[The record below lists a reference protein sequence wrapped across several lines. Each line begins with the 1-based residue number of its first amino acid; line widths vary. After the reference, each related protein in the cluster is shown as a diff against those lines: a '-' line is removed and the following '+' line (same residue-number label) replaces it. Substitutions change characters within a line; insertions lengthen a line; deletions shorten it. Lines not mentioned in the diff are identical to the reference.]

1 MQSKSGKYPFSVTQ
15 NEIARITGLSRSTV
29 GTILA
34 GKFAH
39 NYHKETRRQVLETAQ
54 RLNYRPNRQALTLKT
69 GKSGVIG
76 IVHTG
81 SNLPLT
87 HSKIALLVRILGE
100 YRLAPLVYHNAWFEN
115 SKGIV
120 DMLLDHKVQGV
131 VLVNN
136 YYEDHEGDLR
146 RLCER
151 VPVVQFGGRKSPGV
165 PLVAPDKEGSL
176 RPVVKH
182 LAGLGHREI
191 YQLDMGAGDYPTLNP
206 LNAFTRLFHEPEFA
220 GIRGKILKVRRHKGD
235 AINIY
240 ARGNRF
246 VNVVQKARRGRKCA
260 VIAYN
265 DDCAI
270 GFHLRCLREGIRVP
284 GEIAIVGYD
293 NIALGEWMP
302 VPLTTLWQP
311 LEAMARRLIELLL
324 APETD
329 PDLMELHPCPLIVR
343 GSCGEV

>member
-81 SNLPLT
+81 QNLPLT
-87 HSKIALLVRILGE
+87 HSKIALLVKILGE
-100 YRLAPLVYHNAWFEN
+100 YQLAPLVYHNAWFEN

-131 VLVNN
+131 VLVNS
-136 YYEDHEGDLR
+136 YYQDRGDDLR

-151 VPVVQFGGRKSPGV
+151 VPVVQFGGRKFPGV
-165 PLVAPDKEGSL
+165 PLVAPDREGNL

-182 LAGLGHREI
+182 LARLGHREI
-191 YQLDMGAGDYPTLNP
+191 YLLDAGFGDYPTINP
-206 LNAFTRLFHEPEFA
+206 LNAFTRLFREPEFA
-220 GIRGKILKVRRHKGD
+220 SLRGKILKVRLQKND
-235 AINIY
+235 STDVY
-240 ARGNRF
+240 VRGSRF
-246 VNVVQKARRGRKCA
+246 VDVVQKEREGRRCA
-260 VIAYN
+260 VIAQ
-265 DDCAI
+265 DDNWAI

-284 GEIAIVGYD
+284 EEIALVGDD
-293 NIALGEWMP
+293 NIPLGERMP
-302 VPLTTLWQP
+302 VPLTTLEQP
-311 LEAMARRLIELLL
+311 LEAMARRLIGLLL
-324 APETD
+324 APKAE

-343 GSCGEV
+343 GSCGAV